1 MKGFYQRISLLL
13 LILILIVPTV
23 FAAPTPAPAVVNKV
37 RFSQT
42 PETIRIV
49 FDMDK
54 LPAYKVT
61 LSENPAKLLIEFD
74 GILDK
79 AVNTVIPIKD
89 SAVTGVKLNS
99 RSPGKVT
106 AAIDLTTAVQYKAF
120 ALKAPNRLVLD
131 LVKVYEQKL
140 VEQVGPGLKLTT
152 LMRGRQDGALLAHIL
167 DIDPS
172 AGYVLKPVLSND
184 AIVNLETVKSM
195 ADRTQ
200 AIAAVNASYFALSG
214 DILGLTK
221 IDGTI
226 VSTAGLS
233 RTAMGISKE
242 GKVMIGQ
249 ADYDGTVILSDGKKV
264 AIAGVNCERGAN
276 NLVLYNRY
284 YDGATDTN
292 PYGTEYTIIND
303 TVTAINPN
311 NSSIP
316 ADGVVL
322 SAHGTAAQSLAALKV
337 GDKVKIIETLGPVWD
352 QSVHVLGV
360 GPTLIKN
367 NGVYLST
374 KVEEFGP
381 DVASGRAPR
390 TALGLTKDGHILL
403 AVVDGRQYCS
413 AGFTLLELALFM
425 QEAGAIEAM
434 NFDGGGSSEMVVS
447 GNVVNK
453 PSDLRE
459 RRVGSALVVLPK
471 VPIKLAN

>member
-1 MKGFYQRISLLL
+1 MKGFYQRLSLLL
-13 LILILIVPTV
+13 LILILIVPTA
-23 FAAPTPAPAVVNKV
+23 FAAPAPAVVNKV

-79 AVNTVIPIKD
+79 TVNTDIPIKD
-89 SAVTGVKLNS
+89 SAVSGVKLSS

-106 AAIDLTTAVQYKAF
+106 AAIDLKTAVQYKAF
-120 ALKAPNRLVLD
+120 ALKAPNRLVID

-195 ADRTQ
+195 ADRNQ

-249 ADYDGTVILSDGKKV
+249 ADYDGTVSLSDGTKIAV
-264 AIAGVNCERGAN
+264 AGVNCERGAN

-284 YDGATDTN
+284 YDVTTDTN
-292 PYGTEYTIIND
+292 PYGIEYTIISD

-311 NSSIP
+311 NSAIP
-316 ADGVVL
+316 ADGFVL
-322 SAHGTAAQSLAALKV
+322 SAHGTAAQSLAALKI
-337 GDKVKIIETLGPVWD
+337 GDKVKITETLGLLWD
-352 QSVHVLGV
+352 QTVHVLGA
-360 GPTLIKN
+360 GPTLVKN

-374 KVEEFGP
+374 KAEEFGP

-390 TALGLTKDGHILL
+390 TALGITKDGHILL
-403 AVVDGRQYCS
+403 AVVDGRQYSS

-434 NFDGGGSSEMVVS
+434 NLDGGGSSEMVVS
-447 GNVVNK
+447 GNIVNK

>member
-1 MKGFYQRISLLL
+1 MKVFYQRLSLLL
-13 LILILIVPTV
+13 LILILIVPTAL
-23 FAAPTPAPAVVNKV
+23 AATAPAVVNKV

-42 PETIRIV
+42 PEAIRIV

-61 LSENPAKLLIEFD
+61 LNENPANLIVEFD
-74 GILDK
+74 GVLDK
-79 AVNTVIPIKD
+79 TVNPEIPIKD
-89 SAVTGVKLNS
+89 SAVTGVKLSS

-106 AAIDLTTAVQYKAF
+106 ASIDLKTAVQYKVF
-120 ALKAPNRLVLD
+120 ALKSPNRLVID
-131 LVKVYEQKL
+131 LIKVYEQKL
-140 VEQVGPGLKLTT
+140 IEQIGPGIKLTT
-152 LMRGRQDGALLAHIL
+152 LMRGRQDGAILAHIL

-172 AGYVLKPVLSND
+172 AGYILKPVLSND

-221 IDGTI
+221 IDSTI

-233 RTAMGISKE
+233 RTAMGIGQD

-249 ADYDGTVILSDGKKV
+249 VDYDGALILPNGTRMAV
-264 AIAGVNCERGAN
+264 AGVNCERGAN

-284 YDGATDTN
+284 YDAATDTN
-292 PYGTEYTIIND
+292 PYGIEYTIIND
-303 TVTAINPN
+303 MVTAINTN
-311 NSSIP
+311 NSPIP

-322 SAHGTAAQSLAALKV
+322 SAHGTAAQSLAALKI
-337 GDKVKIIETLGPVWD
+337 GDKIKITETLGPVWD
-352 QSVHVLGV
+352 QAVHVLGA
-360 GPTLIKN
+360 GPTSVKN

-374 KVEEFGP
+374 KAEEFGP

-390 TALGLTKDGHILL
+390 TALGVTKDGHILL
-403 AVVDGRQYCS
+403 AVVDGRQYS
-413 AGFTLLELALFM
+413 SVGFTLLEMALFM
-425 QEAGAIEAM
+425 QEAGAIQAM
-434 NFDGGGSSEMVVS
+434 NLDGGGSSEMVVS

-471 VPIKLAN
+471 TPIKLAN